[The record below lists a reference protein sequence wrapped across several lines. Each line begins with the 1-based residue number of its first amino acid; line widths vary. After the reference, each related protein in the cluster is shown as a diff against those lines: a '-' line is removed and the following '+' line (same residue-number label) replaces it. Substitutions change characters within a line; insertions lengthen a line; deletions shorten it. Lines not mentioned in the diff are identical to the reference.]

1 LERKK
6 VPMPRKNVNNILPSS
21 VETMIHITS
30 NIAIDEAEIEWDFIR
45 ASGPGGQNVNK
56 VATAVQ
62 LRFPV
67 SLSPSLPGD
76 VKERLITMAG
86 KRLNKEGVLVID
98 ARRYRT
104 QEKNRRDALERLT
117 GLIQRAAR
125 KPKKRIKTKPT
136 AASRRKRLED
146 KHHRSETKHS
156 RKNVGRSEE

>member
-1 LERKK
+1 
-6 VPMPRKNVNNILPSS
+6 
-21 VETMIHITS
+21 MIHITPH
-30 NIAIDEAEIEWDFIR
+30 IAIDEDEIEWNFIR

-67 SLSPSLPGD
+67 SRSLSLPED
-76 VKERLITMAG
+76 VKERLIPMAG

-125 KPKKRIKTKPT
+125 KPKKRLKTKPT
-136 AASRRKRLED
+136 AASRRKRLEE
-146 KHHRSETKHS
+146 KHHRSETKHG
-156 RKNVGRSEE
+156 RNAVRRSEE

>member
-1 LERKK
+1 
-6 VPMPRKNVNNILPSS
+6 MNS
-21 VETMIHITS
+21 VETMIHVTPH
-30 NIAIDEAEIEWDFIR
+30 IAIDEAEIEWDFIR

-67 SLSPSLPGD
+67 SRSLSLPAD
-76 VKERLITMAG
+76 VKERLIPMAG

-117 GLIQRAAR
+117 DLIQRAAR
-125 KPKKRIKTKPT
+125 KPKKRMKTKPT
-136 AASRRKRLED
+136 AASRRKRLEE
-146 KHHRSETKHS
+146 KHHRSETKQG
-156 RKNVGRSEE
+156 RKIVRRSEE